1 MDESFPSV
9 QFNISIYEI
18 RNGRTRDKNR
28 DGLKEFVGEGFLNK
42 RVKDYETKICETI
55 CSEFTISKKKCIC
68 FGVYRLPSYN
78 NTLIFCEELTK
89 SVCMALTAYDN
100 IRVMGDFTI
109 DVNKGEG
116 IGHDKFD
123 VFCDTLNL
131 INLLKSGLCYTSNHK
146 STIGLCF

>member
-1 MDESFPSV
+1 M

-18 RNGRTRDKNR
+18 RNRWTRDKNR
-28 DGLKEFVGEGFLNK
+28 DGLKEFVRQDFINK

-55 CSEFTISKKKCIC
+55 CSEFTISKKKYIC

-89 SVCMALTAYDN
+89 SVCMALKAYHN
-100 IRVMGDFTI
+100 IRVIGDFTI

-116 IGHDKFD
+116 IGHDKLD

-131 INLLKSGLCYTSNHK
+131 TNLLNSGLCYTSNHK

>member
-1 MDESFPSV
+1 M

-18 RNGRTRDKNR
+18 RNRRTRDKNR
-28 DGLKEFVGEGFLNK
+28 DGLKEFVRQDFINK

-89 SVCMALTAYDN
+89 SVCMALKAYHN
-100 IRVMGDFTI
+100 IRVIGDFTI

-116 IGHDKFD
+116 IGHDKLD

-131 INLLKSGLCYTSNHK
+131 TNLPNSGLCYTSNHK